1 MMPRRHATCN
11 AGMVA
16 YLQGAGYVTMP
27 AVAEAMR
34 RVDRAHY
41 VRAELLC
48 RRRTNLEE
56 DAYYDTP
63 QSIGYSVTISAPHM
77 HAMTLELLAPYLRE
91 GAVAL
96 DVGSGSGYLTACM
109 AEMVGAPGRVVG
121 VECVPELVPWS
132 EGNLR
137 RDGKGPLLEN
147 GRIKVSVG
155 DGSQGASAE
164 GPFNAIHVGA
174 AAPRLPMALVE
185 QLARP
190 GRLVVPVGAQGHAQE
205 LQVVDKDKEGRV
217 TTRNAGQCMFVP
229 LHMPPEDSAEKEWR
243 LKQRAAG
250 AAASYSAPPEAPAPP
265 VPAAGRAAAV
275 PEGAAQSSAVGEVK
289 PGKQDDAEGRP
300 ARAPRAGG

>member
-147 GRIKVSVG
+147 G
-155 DGSQGASAE
+155 
-164 GPFNAIHVGA
+164 
-174 AAPRLPMALVE
+174 LPMALVE